1 MDNGDIES
9 AEEEFPGRIG
19 ARKYRPVV
27 ANDRAVLQMSSIDP
41 GSSSSS
47 SAAVHQASL
56 QYFLPLSLSL
66 SRIGFFV
73 VVDLNGLWNCDG
85 FRSNFTISIF
95 SALQSFWM
103 DAKQIM
109 LNLIEKKEERIVFR
123 RIGLMN
129 KKMLF
134 C

>member
-47 SAAVHQASL
+47 SSAGVHQASL

-66 SRIGFFV
+66 
-73 VVDLNGLWNCDG
+73 
-85 FRSNFTISIF
+85 
-95 SALQSFWM
+95 
-103 DAKQIM
+103 
-109 LNLIEKKEERIVFR
+109 
-123 RIGLMN
+123 
-129 KKMLF
+129 
-134 C
+134 

>member
-56 QYFLPLSLSL
+56 QYSLSLSL
-66 SRIGFFV
+66 SRIGFFF
-73 VVDLNGLWNCDG
+73 VVDLNGLWNCECVMD
-85 FRSNFTISIF
+85 FEAT
-95 SALQSFWM
+95 LQSFWM
-103 DAKQIM
+103 DAKQIR

>member
-47 SAAVHQASL
+47 ADHQASR
-56 QYFLPLSLSL
+56 QYFLSLQL
-66 SRIGFFV
+66 DFFFVV
-73 VVDLNGLWNCDG
+73 VVDLNGL
-85 FRSNFTISIF
+85 
-95 SALQSFWM
+95 
-103 DAKQIM
+103 
-109 LNLIEKKEERIVFR
+109 
-123 RIGLMN
+123 
-129 KKMLF
+129 
-134 C
+134 

>member
-47 SAAVHQASL
+47 SDDHRASL
-56 QYFLPLSLSL
+56 QYSLSL
-66 SRIGFFV
+66 SRIRFF
-73 VVDLNGLWNCDG
+73 VVDLNGLWNCECVMG
-85 FRSNFTISIF
+85 VRSNFTISFF
-95 SALQSFWM
+95 SALQSVL
-103 DAKQIM
+103 DQ
-109 LNLIEKKEERIVFR
+109 E
-123 RIGLMN
+123 
-129 KKMLF
+129 
-134 C
+134 

>member
-66 SRIGFFV
+66 ELDF
-73 VVDLNGLWNCDG
+73 LL
-85 FRSNFTISIF
+85 
-95 SALQSFWM
+95 
-103 DAKQIM
+103 
-109 LNLIEKKEERIVFR
+109 LI
-123 RIGLMN
+123 
-129 KKMLF
+129 
-134 C
+134 

>member
-56 QYFLPLSLSL
+56 QYSLSLSL
-66 SRIGFFV
+66 SRIGFFLLLIWMV
-73 VVDLNGLWNCDG
+73 CETVNVWWISKQLYNLYFQC
-85 FRSNFTISIF
+85 FTIF
-95 SALQSFWM
+95 LDGCKANQAEF
-103 DAKQIM
+103 DR
-109 LNLIEKKEERIVFR
+109 EKR
-123 RIGLMN
+123 R
-129 KKMLF
+129 KD
-134 C
+134 CV